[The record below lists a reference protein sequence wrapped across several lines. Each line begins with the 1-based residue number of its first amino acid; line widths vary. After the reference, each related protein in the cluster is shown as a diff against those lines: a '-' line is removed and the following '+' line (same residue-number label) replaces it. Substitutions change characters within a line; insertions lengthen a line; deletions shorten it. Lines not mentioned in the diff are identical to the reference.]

1 MTKTKPLV
9 LTEYPNLIVKHIW
22 KHPLIKPEQRLNIK
36 NYADN
41 VIDGKINIEYSMKNK
56 VGRLFLKNPS
66 IYSSTAMWNAVRAS
80 LFAETEY
87 DIDIVNCHNN
97 ILLNIVQ
104 EKYDCDNLKYYCSNR
119 EDVFENIT
127 IEQDAIDKYN
137 DTNNDNKN
145 KKDVVKIL
153 FTIILYGG
161 SINTWAENY
170 DFDEDDYEL
179 SPFVHEYI
187 DEVKSLCDIIVSRKE
202 YKYIKD
208 IVYEKEKE
216 KELDHIYNININQDK
231 RKKPVVFDPDKFHVS
246 PFKILALI
254 LQDIERNI
262 IFDAFEF
269 CKKQNIII
277 TSYNYDGFQVI
288 KKSFK
293 ENHIHL
299 LNKYIQNKWG
309 DNTIF
314 IIKPFNKGLDLS
326 LIPLPKPVICSNQ
339 FHFIDNYNV
348 KKDYFEQYFAAVCN
362 PNCYVERNIDGYVI
376 SKYSHTQ
383 LENAFKHLRV
393 SVQGPYGVEKKSFIS
408 FWLQDE
414 EIKVFNKLVY
424 KPTPL
429 VPKYYELNTWNGFP
443 IEKVEYKINLDTSII
458 HEHIKVMAGECN
470 NKLVYEYILNW
481 LAWCVQYPARKTM
494 VCLILYGKTRT
505 GKSCLAENIMETIM
519 GKDKV
524 VIAGSVDQLFDKH
537 SSNEGKHVVVLNEA
551 QGKQTKNIH
560 EIIKDAITRETNI
573 INPKGIAPY
582 DIDDFANYI
591 FTTNNVSSV
600 DLPKDDCRF
609 MPIKV
614 SSSKFGDIQYFKKL
628 RKALAD
634 VDIMRSF
641 YQELMDIPLENWNA
655 VTDRPF
661 TEITDLMKEASVSP
675 YEEFQ
680 EYIVELNNKEY
691 ETNGCVAY
699 YGKEL
704 YDAFKTFWSS
714 TGRKADSLPSLNM
727 FGARMKELDGCS
739 YHKSNGKVKYLIIP
753 PE

>member
-9 LTEYPNLIVKHIW
+9 LTEFPNPIVKDIW
-22 KHPLIKPEQRLNIK
+22 KHPLIQPEQRLNIK
-36 NYADN
+36 NYTDN
-41 VIDGKINIEYSMKNK
+41 VVDGKIIIEYSMKNK
-56 VGRLFLKNPS
+56 VGRYFLKNPS
-66 IYSSTAMWNAVRAS
+66 IYSSTAMWNAVRAT

-87 DIDIVNCHNN
+87 DVDIVNCHNN
-97 ILLNIVQ
+97 ILLNIVE

-119 EDVFENIT
+119 EDVIDNIT
-127 IEQDAIDKYN
+127 IEQDAIDIYN
-137 DTNNDNKN
+137 NNFNDNKT
-145 KKDVVKIL
+145 KKDIVKTL

-161 SINTWAENY
+161 SIDTWCDKY
-170 DFDEDDYEL
+170 HFDEDDYEL

-187 DEVKSLCDIIVSRKE
+187 EEIKQLCNILISRKE

-208 IVYEKEKE
+208 IAYEKEKQ
-216 KELDHIYNININQDK
+216 KELQRIDNINNTQDK
-231 RKKPVVFDPDKFHVS
+231 RKKHVEFDPDKFHVS
-246 PFKILALI
+246 PFKTLALI
-254 LQDIERNI
+254 LQDIEKNI
-262 IFDAFEF
+262 ILDAFEF
-269 CKKQNIII
+269 CKEKHIIV

-299 LNKYIQNKWG
+299 LNSFIQKKWG
-309 DNTIF
+309 EHICF
-314 IIKPFNKGLDLS
+314 IIKPFCNPLDLS
-326 LIPLPKPVICSNQ
+326 LIPLPKPVICSKQ
-339 FHFIDNYNV
+339 FHFIDNYSI
-348 KKDYFEQYFAAVCN
+348 KKEYFEQYFAAVCN
-362 PNCYVERNIDGYVI
+362 PNCYIERNNEGHVI
-376 SKYSHTQ
+376 SRYSHTQ
-383 LENAFKHLRV
+383 LENAFKHLRITIL
-393 SVQGPYGVEKKSFIS
+393 GPYGPEEKSFIS
-408 FWLQDE
+408 FWLQDKE
-414 EIKVFNKLVY
+414 MKVFNKLVY

-429 VPKYYELNTWNGFP
+429 IAKYYELNTWNGFP
-443 IEKVEYKINLDTSII
+443 IEKVPYKKLDTSII
-458 HEHIKVMAGECN
+458 HDHIKVMAGECN

-519 GKDKV
+519 GKDKMIV
-524 VIAGSVDQLFDKH
+524 AGSVDQLFDKH
-537 SSNEGKHVVVLNEA
+537 SSNEGKHIVVLNEA

-560 EIIKDAITRETNI
+560 EIIKDAITRETNL

-614 SSSKFGDIQYFKKL
+614 SSSKFGDIQYFKQL

-634 VDIMRSF
+634 VDIMRCF
-641 YQELMDIPLENWNA
+641 YQELMNRPLDNWNA
-655 VTDRPF
+655 VADRPYTKI
-661 TEITDLMKEASVSP
+661 TELMKEASVSP

-680 EYIVELNNKEY
+680 EYIVELNSKEY
-691 ETNGCVAY
+691 ETNGCVSY

-704 YDAFKTFWSS
+704 YDAFITFWSS
-714 TGRKADSLPSLNM
+714 TGRKSDSLPTLSM

-739 YHKSNGKVKYLIIP
+739 YHKSNGKVKYQIIP
-753 PE
+753 PM